1 MSQSVP
7 VVICDDSRLARKQMA
22 SALRGWN
29 VEVTFAE
36 HGLEGLEAVRAGKG
50 DILFLDLTMPIMDGY
65 QALERIRSDDLPT
78 MVIVVSGDVQE
89 EARTRVLNLGALEFI
104 RKPTSPE
111 AIAEVLHRFGLLSEL
126 QHPCDVSETAEDSFI
141 ALPEY
146 YQEISNI
153 AMGQA
158 GEMLARLL
166 NTFVHLPIPIVNM
179 VSPTNLQERLLD
191 AKANAYELISQG
203 FIGAGIAGEA
213 FLLLEKSSLEKVSK
227 LMDLSDVGEDETSEL
242 LMSLSNAL
250 IGAFINSFSQQL
262 DIVFSKAT
270 PHILRDFNG
279 FTEQSE
285 SWDETL
291 MITIDYQLN
300 EHDIQCELMLVFT
313 QDSLPKLQ
321 QLASY
326 F

>member
-1 MSQSVP
+1 MSQPVP

-89 EARTRVLNLGALEFI
+89 EARTRVLELGALAFI
-104 RKPTSPE
+104 RKPTSSE
-111 AIAEVLHRFGLLSEL
+111 DIAEVLHRFGLLTEL
-126 QHPCDVSETAEDSFI
+126 EHPNSISKDVNSTI

-158 GEMLARLL
+158 GDMLARLL

-179 VSPTNLQERLLD
+179 VTPKTLQERLMD
-191 AKANAYELISQG
+191 AKANQYELVSQG

-213 FLLLEKSSLEKVSK
+213 FLLLEKSSLDKATK
-227 LMDLSDVGEDETSEL
+227 LVDLSELGEHRKSEL
-242 LMSLSNAL
+242 LMSLANTL

-262 DIVFSKAT
+262 DIIFSKGT

-279 FTEQSE
+279 FTQQTDN
-285 SWDETL
+285 WQETL

-300 EHDIQCELMLVFT
+300 DQDIQCELMLVFT
-313 QDSLPKLQ
+313 QDSLPKLEKI
-321 QLASY
+321 ASY

>member
-1 MSQSVP
+1 
-7 VVICDDSRLARKQMA
+7 MA

-89 EARTRVLNLGALEFI
+89 DARTRVLGLGALEFI
-104 RKPTSPE
+104 KKPTTPE
-111 AIAEVLHRFGLLSEL
+111 AISEVLDRFGLLTEL
-126 QHPCDVSETAEDSFI
+126 EHPSSITEEVNTTI

-166 NTFVHLPIPIVNM
+166 NTFVHLPIPVVNM
-179 VSPTNLQERLLD
+179 VSPTTLQERLLD
-191 AKANAYELISQG
+191 AKVNEYELVSQG

-213 FLLLEKSSLEKVSK
+213 FLLLEKSSLEKVNK
-227 LMDLSDVGEDETSEL
+227 LVDLSEVGEHCKSEL
-242 LMSLSNAL
+242 LMSLANTL
-250 IGAFINSFSQQL
+250 IGAFLNSFSQQL
-262 DIVFSKAT
+262 DILFSKGT
-270 PHILRDFNG
+270 PHVLRDFNG
-279 FTEQSE
+279 FTKESE
-285 SWDETL
+285 NWQETL
-291 MITIDYQLN
+291 MVTIDYQLN

-313 QDSLPKLQ
+313 QDSLSKLEKI
-321 QLASY
+321 ASY

>member
-1 MSQSVP
+1 VSQPVP
-7 VVICDDSRLARKQMA
+7 IVICDDSRLARKQMA

-89 EARTRVLNLGALEFI
+89 EARARVLDLGALEFI

-111 AIAEVLHRFGLLSEL
+111 AIAEVLHRFGLLTELEHPSRASEE
-126 QHPCDVSETAEDSFI
+126 VNSTV

-166 NTFVHLPIPIVNM
+166 NTFVHLPIPVVNM
-179 VSPTNLQERLLD
+179 VCPASLQERLLD
-191 AKANAYELISQG
+191 AKANQFELISQG

-213 FLLLEKSSLEKVSK
+213 FLLLEKSSLDKASK
-227 LMDLSDVGEDETSEL
+227 LMDLSDVGEHRKSEL
-242 LMSLSNAL
+242 LMSLANTL
-250 IGAFINSFSQQL
+250 IGAFISSFSQQL
-262 DIVFSKAT
+262 DIIFSKAT
-270 PHILRDFNG
+270 PHILRDFSG
-279 FTEQSE
+279 FIKQSQN
-285 SWDETL
+285 WDETL

-313 QDSLPKLQ
+313 QDSLPKLEKI
-321 QLASY
+321 ASY

>member
-1 MSQSVP
+1 MSQPVP

-29 VEVTFAE
+29 VEVTFAD

-89 EARTRVLNLGALEFI
+89 KARTRVLDLGALEFI

-111 AIAEVLHRFGLLSEL
+111 AIADVLHRFGLLSEL
-126 QHPCDVSETAEDSFI
+126 QHPSDSADAVDSSAM

-179 VSPTNLQERLLD
+179 VKPSGLQERFED
-191 AKANAYELISQG
+191 AKSNDYELISQG
-203 FIGAGIAGEA
+203 FIGAGVAGEA
-213 FLLLEKSSLEKVSK
+213 FLLLEKSNLEKVSK
-227 LMDLSDVGEDETSEL
+227 LIDIFEVGEHKSSEL
-242 LMSLSNAL
+242 LMSLANTL
-250 IGAFINSFSQQL
+250 IGAFISSFSKQL

-270 PHILRDFNG
+270 PHILRDLDG
-279 FTEQSE
+279 FSEQSE
-285 SWDETL
+285 HWEETM

-300 EHDIQCELMLVFT
+300 EHDIQCELMMVFT
-313 QDSLPKLQ
+313 QDSLPTLQ
-321 QLASY
+321 KIASY

>member
-1 MSQSVP
+1 
-7 VVICDDSRLARKQMA
+7 MA

-89 EARTRVLNLGALEFI
+89 EARARVLDLGALEFI

-111 AIAEVLHRFGLLSEL
+111 EIADVLHQFGLLSEL
-126 QHPCDVSETAEDSFI
+126 EHPSREAEEANTAI

-158 GEMLARLL
+158 GEVLARLL
-166 NTFVHLPIPIVNM
+166 NTFVHLPIPVVNM
-179 VSPTNLQERLLD
+179 VSPDTLQERLLD
-191 AKANAYELISQG
+191 AKANQYELISQG

-213 FLLLEKSSLEKVSK
+213 FLLLEKSSLDKASK
-227 LMDLSDVGEDETSEL
+227 LMDLSDVAQHRKSEL
-242 LMSLSNAL
+242 LMSLANTL
-250 IGAFINSFSQQL
+250 IGAFISSFSQQL
-262 DIVFSKAT
+262 DIIFSKAT
-270 PHILRDFNG
+270 PHILRDFSG
-279 FTEQSE
+279 FTKQSE
-285 SWDETL
+285 NWDETL

-313 QDSLPKLQ
+313 QDSLPKLEKI
-321 QLASY
+321 ASY